1 MLRRSA
7 CTLNNEMIGG
17 ELARYSSDP
26 TLLNNM
32 LDLKDGESIFLP
44 IGIG

>member
-7 CTLNNEMIGG
+7 RTLNNEMIGG
-17 ELARYSSDP
+17 ELARYSSDRS
-26 TLLNNM
+26 LLNNM
-32 LDLKDGESIFLP
+32 LDLVDGESTFLP